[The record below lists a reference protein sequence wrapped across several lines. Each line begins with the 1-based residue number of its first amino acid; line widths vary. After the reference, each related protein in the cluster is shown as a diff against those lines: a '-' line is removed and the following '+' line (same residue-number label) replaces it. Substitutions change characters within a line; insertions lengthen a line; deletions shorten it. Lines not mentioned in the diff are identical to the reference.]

1 MDCLEG
7 YSMDVEKKN
16 EYGIKVAM
24 FIENP
29 KYMKP
34 ISDEEAKELGAKVF
48 SFSYGSDEVGYNL
61 TLHWA
66 IDTHE
71 DTIKLARYSY
81 EGVMSGIAVNHMLS
95 LISTNKTMPQMESLS
110 YAALEKLLRDNPNI
124 EALPSEESY
133 AVTFALD
140 AVKLCVKEYIKA
152 TLNHEESTVPC
163 EESPMSIAAIK
174 ESIATHNIQTL
185 ESAQSYTKISASNSD
200 CEKNLLHLIE
210 ENKKSVIEAKEADD
224 ALNAIPFKDL
234 SPDHRVIAVDTAID
248 NTVREFLVMDGG
260 DIDVLSV
267 KENGEQ
273 YEVYISYLGACS
285 SCSSSGTG
293 TLFAIENA
301 LKDKLDPNIRVI
313 PI

>member
-1 MDCLEG
+1 MDQEII
-7 YSMDVEKKN
+7 N
-16 EYGIKVAM
+16 EYGVKIAM
-24 FIENP
+24 FIGNP
-29 KYMKP
+29 KYLGT
-34 ISDEEAKELGAKVF
+34 ISAEEAKELGASVF
-48 SFSYGSDEVGYNL
+48 SYTYGSDEVGYKL

-81 EGVMSGIAVNHMLS
+81 EGVASGIAVNHMLA
-95 LISTNKTMPQMESLS
+95 LISTNKTMPEMESLTFS
-110 YAALEKLLRDNPNI
+110 ALERLLRDNPNV
-124 EALPSEESY
+124 EALPSHEAY

-140 AVKLCVKEYIKA
+140 AVKLAVKKYIKA

-163 EESPMSIAAIK
+163 AESPMSIASIK
-174 ESIATHNIQTL
+174 KSIATHNIQTL
-185 ESAQSYTKISASNSD
+185 KEAENYTKISASDPD
-200 CEKNLLHLIE
+200 CEKNLLHLIALNKQSVE
-210 ENKKSVIEAKEADD
+210 EQKEADD
-224 ALNAIPFKDL
+224 ALTAVPFKDL

-267 KENGEQ
+267 KENGEI

-293 TLFAIENA
+293 TLMAIENA

-313 PI
+313 PIG